1 MANLDQTGLQGQ
13 GPQTGRGTGR
23 CGHVRGMGNGCCGRR
38 FYTHSEEKELLE
50 EDIKNLEADLKAA
63 KERLLEVSQ

>member
-1 MANLDQTGLQGQ
+1 MPNLDQTGPQGQ
-13 GPQTGRGTGR
+13 GPLTGHGMGR

-38 FYTHSEEKELLE
+38 FYTHAEEKELLT

-63 KERLLEVSQ
+63 KERLVEVSK